1 MSLER
6 KNRKTLAVLAVVA
19 AGMVGLSFAAVPL
32 YRIFCQVTG
41 FGGTVQ
47 KAEKAEAAALDRTVR
62 VRFTANVDR
71 DMPWQF
77 QPNQKIAVVKVG
89 EPQLA
94 TYEAYNPTA
103 QTITGTAVFNV
114 TPFKAG
120 PYFDKIQCFCFT
132 EQTLGPGERK
142 TMPVT
147 FFVDPSIAKD
157 KSLDDVTELVLSYTF
172 YVSNSEAGE
181 QAAAAHDAGDGD
193 DRHRAD
199 AGGSL

>member
-1 MSLER
+1 MNLQA
-6 KNRKTLAVLAVVA
+6 KNRNVLAVLAVIA
-19 AGMVGLSFAAVPL
+19 AGMVGMSFAAVPL

-41 FGGTVQ
+41 FGGTVR
-47 KAEKAEAAALDRTVR
+47 KAEKVEASAIDRTMR

-77 QPNQKIAVVKVG
+77 QPKQKIAVVKVG

-94 TYEAYNPTA
+94 TYEAYNPTSE
-103 QTITGTAVFNV
+103 TITGTAVFNV

-157 KSLDDVTELVLSYTF
+157 KNLDDVTELVLSYTF
-172 YVSNSEAGE
+172 YVSTADAVQ
-181 QAAAAHDAGDGD
+181 QAAGTEDGADGD
-193 DRHRAD
+193 DYHRTT
-199 AGGSL
+199 AGGGR